1 MGTAAPAPG
10 NARQSGVEALA
21 EQLYDAHRA
30 RLLTIARRNC
40 GGGEEA
46 EEALQDAFR
55 RCFTLPSLFLSLIKQ
70 SSLGA

>member
-1 MGTAAPAPG
+1 MYASTAEQRRDA
-10 NARQSGVEALA
+10 QVQALA
-21 EQLYDAHRA
+21 GQLYDAHRG
-30 RLLTIARRNC
+30 RLLAIARRNC
-40 GGGEEA
+40 EGAEQA